1 MKTKAERVFL
11 LTLGWEYLPKA
22 WSVHGWDPTE
32 FLTEPV
38 PAVVVE
44 TDEGYALLD
53 TGFNP
58 ALIHDKAL
66 YDRFHGRVN
75 GVRAVLPPGDE
86 DPLLVALEAIN
97 VSLKDIKAVAVSHLH
112 NDHAGGLRH
121 FIQDVPIFVQQREL
135 DFGLFDFPKAEE
147 NGVFRVDFD
156 DPRLRFHTLQGH
168 LNDQPEEILPGVEA
182 LPTFG
187 HTPGHQSF
195 IVNFRDGTGMV
206 LAFDAADLMENFE
219 KELPIGGVVDVEPA
233 TTTVHIKRLKSLAL
247 ERGYL
252 LVPGHDPHVW
262 PKLTQLV
269 QENGYHVPKHLTTEA
284 LFSS

>member
-1 MKTKAERVFL
+1 MRKTADRVFL

-22 WSVHGWDPTE
+22 WSVHGWDPNE

-44 TDEGYALLD
+44 TDEGYVLLD

-58 ALIHDKAL
+58 ALIKDKAL
-66 YDRFHGRVN
+66 NDRFHGRVN
-75 GVRAVLPPGDE
+75 GVKAVLPPGDD

-121 FIQDVPIFVQQREL
+121 FIDDIPIFVQQREL
-135 DFGLFDFPKAEE
+135 DFGLFEFPKAEA

-156 DPRLRFHTLQGH
+156 DPRLHFHPLEGH
-168 LNDQPEEILPGVEA
+168 LNEEPEEILPGVEA
-182 LPTFG
+182 VPTFG

-195 IVNFRDGTGMV
+195 IVNLQDTTGMV

-219 KELPIGGVVDVEPA
+219 KELAIGGVVDVEPE
-233 TTTVHIKRLKSLAL
+233 TTTVHIKRLKSLAR

-262 PKLTQLV
+262 PKLTQLTH
-269 QENGYHVPKHLTTEA
+269 ENGGHIPKHLTTEI
-284 LFSS
+284 LFSC